1 MDQREEFLPSGLC
14 SGANI
19 RQLCRRFAGAPAS
32 GDKAAFCA
40 RSGPL
45 SSHDPARRAFAL
57 RTDAHVSAATDCRC
71 ASSPA
76 IGAAGNRRP
85 GARYGVRL
93 MVDGSGRPDQCTA
106 GHGIHRPKAKGRGG
120 GALPP
125 HPQDRAARRLQLPQ
139 HSPAPTRI
147 RQPAPCPR
155 PSRSRNISRSPM
167 SARSYDKGLVQLP
180 GGRTHA
186 CPRTFIGKRIA
197 LRHTDDEQILDICY
211 RSPILTQINLRQGK
225 PRSRSRCPRKPLHLV
240 SSLYSGGWVG
250 LVALMQEAHADSPP
264 PRALD
269 LPMVGGSIHV
279 LR

>member
-1 MDQREEFLPSGLC
+1 
-14 SGANI
+14 
-19 RQLCRRFAGAPAS
+19 
-32 GDKAAFCA
+32 
-40 RSGPL
+40 
-45 SSHDPARRAFAL
+45 
-57 RTDAHVSAATDCRC
+57 
-71 ASSPA
+71 
-76 IGAAGNRRP
+76 
-85 GARYGVRL
+85 
-93 MVDGSGRPDQCTA
+93 MVDRSGRPDHARQAVASTDP
-106 GHGIHRPKAKGRGG
+106 RQGR
-120 GALPP
+120 ALPP

-167 SARSYDKGLVQLP
+167 SARSTIRAGSAS

-225 PRSRSRCPRKPLHLV
+225 PRAVHDAPENPCTLSPVCTAGV
-240 SSLYSGGWVG
+240 VG